1 MISIQTGPEAIA
13 DADLE
18 QLLRRVYV
26 DGGFTDASVA
36 EQVLKATAVRAR
48 GELFVART
56 ADGVVAG
63 VVIVALPGSPA
74 RRIAQADEAEVHLL
88 AVLSEYRGLGIG
100 SKLIEAVVAKAR
112 AHGLAR
118 VVLWTQPTMQAAQ
131 RLYTAHGFVRRAER
145 DAALSPPTGRA
156 FWVYELALH

>member
-1 MISIQTGPEAIA
+1 MISIQTGPEAIT
-13 DADLE
+13 DAELE

-26 DGGFTDASVA
+26 DGGFTDAAVA
-36 EQVLKATAVRAR
+36 EQALTASAVRPR
-48 GELFVART
+48 GELFVAR
-56 ADGVVAG
+56 AAYRIVAG

-74 RRIAQADEAEVHLL
+74 RRIAEPDEAEMHLL
-88 AVLSEYRGLGIG
+88 AVLSEYRGQGIG

-145 DAALSPPTGRA
+145 DAALSPPKGRML
-156 FWVYELALH
+156 WVYELALQ